1 LAEYGAYQ
9 HTMAL
14 QSLLLTNDSEARR
27 QVRTV
32 LRDLGI
38 GVEICER
45 AAQASES
52 LRRKHFD
59 VAILDSDAPGAA
71 QVIGHLR
78 SAPSSRGA
86 PLFLIGPANGSA
98 PAQGEQAQFVLA
110 RPLTLEE
117 TWRTLRGARQQMEAA
132 MLGYFRVRTDIS
144 VLLLRTDGSTVAGR
158 VSDVAQGGL
167 GLHASTPLSRE
178 ETFGVRLELPGCALV
193 IEGRV
198 EVVWAN
204 SKGKA
209 GLRFI
214 DLEEKRRTA
223 LEAWIAEGLGQ
234 REFAFVFNSERDI
247 PKPILIPAID
257 PVS

>member
-1 LAEYGAYQ
+1 
-9 HTMAL
+9 MAL
-14 QSLLLTNDSEARR
+14 QSLLLTDDSETRR

-59 VAILDSDAPGAA
+59 VAILDSDAPGSGD
-71 QVIGHLR
+71 VIGHLR

-98 PAQGEQAQFVLA
+98 PRHAEHAEFVLA
-110 RPLTLEE
+110 RPLSLEE
-117 TWRTLRGARQQMEAA
+117 TWRALRGARQQMEAA
-132 MLGYFRVRTDIS
+132 MLGYFRVRTDIP
-144 VLLLRTDGSTVAGR
+144 VLLLRSDGTIVQGR
-158 VSDVAQGGL
+158 VKDVAQGGL
-167 GLHASTPLSRE
+167 GLHASMPLSRE
-178 ETFGVRLELPGCALV
+178 ETFGVRLELPGCRQV

-204 SKGKA
+204 PKGKA

-214 DLEEKRRTA
+214 DIEEKLRAA
-223 LEAWIAEGLGQ
+223 LEGWIAEGLGQ
-234 REFAFVFNSERDI
+234 REFAFVFDSERDI
-247 PKPILIPAID
+247 PKPVTVPAGD